1 VRNASNDVT
10 FDSVEPP
17 VIISTPRISSVLSP
31 VTKKAT
37 STVSIEIHKGA
48 IFDRLEIKI
57 IIDIATK
64 FEIQNCD
71 HPTLIVLNSDWSSLG
86 CLFSITA

>member
-1 VRNASNDVT
+1 MHQMTLHLTRWSRLWT
-10 FDSVEPP
+10 FQLLGF
-17 VIISTPRISSVLSP
+17 VLSP